1 MQRKHGCPSGPR
13 GYVKAV
19 MCSHSRVRVPLRA
32 FLLSFF
38 SFSCTEVY
46 GIESHREEACFSFA
60 LFLKQLLG
68 DLTFCVDPDCMQ
80 PNTKIPIVLGNSI
93 TNEDKERLLLRCI
106 FRV

>member
-1 MQRKHGCPSGPR
+1 MHFFFPFSLSAAPKPLGSNLTEKKL
-13 GYVKAV
+13 VFL
-19 MCSHSRVRVPLRA
+19 SH
-32 FLLSFF
+32 
-38 SFSCTEVY
+38 
-46 GIESHREEACFSFA
+46 
-60 LFLKQLLG
+60 FLKQLLG